1 MNMNAMLKQA
11 QAMQRDMM
19 KAKEEVDNTTFE
31 ATNGFV
37 TVTMKGTKEVTN
49 VKLDTTSI
57 EADDIEMVQDMIMIA
72 VNEASHKIDKLTEE
86 KLGKYTKGMPGL
98 F

>member
-11 QAMQRDMM
+11 QAMQRDML
-19 KAKEEVDNTTFE
+19 KAKDEIDNTTFVGE
-31 ATNGFV
+31 NGFV
-37 TVTMKGTKEVTN
+37 KVTMKGNREVTGVTIN
-49 VKLDTTSI
+49 QDNLEK
-57 EADDIEMVQDMIMIA
+57 DDIELLQDMLTVAINDA
-72 VNEASHKIDKLTEE
+72 NKQIDKMTET